1 MKKGGEKFET
11 AKAPGARLLMIIA
24 PYYRDIADQ
33 LQRGAEAAAAEGDA
47 TLDRIVVPGAF
58 EIPAA
63 IAYASRQVPAYEGF
77 VALGC
82 VVRGETSHYDY
93 VCGESARGLMDLTI
107 REGLSIG
114 YGILTVNTIA
124 QAEERAD
131 PQRGDKGGEATRAAL
146 AMIALKR
153 RFAEDAE

>member
-1 MKKGGEKFET
+1 MKVGQRSEVVQ
-11 AKAPGARLLMIIA
+11 AQGARILLVVA
-24 PYYRDIADQ
+24 PYYDAITDMMEA
-33 LQRGAEAAAAEGDA
+33 GAEAAAVVVGAKLEKV
-47 TLDRIVVPGAF
+47 VVPGAF
-58 EIPAA
+58 EIPGA
-63 IAYASRQVPAYEGF
+63 IATAARMATYEGY

-107 REGLSIG
+107 REGLAIG
-114 YGILTVNTIA
+114 YGILTVNTLA

-131 PQRGDKGGEATRAAL
+131 PARGDKGGESVKAAA

-153 RFAEDAE
+153 RYTETA